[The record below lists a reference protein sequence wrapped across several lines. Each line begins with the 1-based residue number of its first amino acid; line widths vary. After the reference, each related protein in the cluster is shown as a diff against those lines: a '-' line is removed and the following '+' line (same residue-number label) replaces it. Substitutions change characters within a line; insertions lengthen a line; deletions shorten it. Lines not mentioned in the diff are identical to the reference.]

1 MQNWAKGTESPLVS
15 SAHGVD
21 GVDSMMTHGH
31 NPEHDDYTGDISAHY
46 CSLKFFNFDI
56 DVR

>member
-15 SAHGVD
+15 SAHVVD
-21 GVDSMMTHGH
+21 SVDSMMTHGH
-31 NPEHDDYTGDISAHY
+31 NPEHGDYTADISAHY
-46 CSLKFFNFDI
+46 CSLAFFNFDI